1 MGVENHRLLYVYLLV
16 EEVFSQAIPNLFT
29 LLAFSHSLDIP
40 RWRIGY
46 CVMTLVQLLRYVSSS
61 MSWLYWII
69 NHSARQLPKCPLL
82 PGELWQ
88 DIMGYLSKSDLK
100 ALATAHRLIR
110 FHAIPLLYR
119 KVTINTMQPSAY
131 EKAKGLAK
139 TPYTLKWINF
149 LIFSAPPDSLFMRNT
164 KIFNNFKTTFSKMPN
179 LRELKLERIRLSP
192 YAEMEIL
199 ETPLMSLACNQCF
212 FTSRRLAPAF
222 ARQSRVTTLQHYFM
236 VDADLPSSPPTFLN
250 SFPNVET
257 LDLIVPYRYYTRFP
271 IFPSLTSLIIRS
283 VICLST
289 LRIILRQ
296 SPHVAR
302 LRYTQPSFKDNE
314 GTLTNIPR
322 LHRIEAPIS
331 TVIQFLESPELT
343 LKSIVILTKGHGDIQ
358 WDAINRLL
366 SAIQRG
372 PAQEITSLDITLW
385 FQNREQA
392 RELLEMLS
400 DAVPNLS
407 RFTLRVDT
415 YSIKTPLANPPYNGS
430 ARLPKLESLTVS
442 IILIGEEYCQ
452 PDVIPEDI
460 VQSFAREFLETLVR
474 PICPSLQVVR
484 IFPWYDS
491 FSRTILEGEGT
502 MWKFER

>member
-1 MGVENHRLLYVYLLV
+1 M
-16 EEVFSQAIPNLFT
+16 A
-29 LLAFSHSLDIP
+29 
-40 RWRIGY
+40 
-46 CVMTLVQLLRYVSSS
+46 LVQLLRYVSTS

-69 NHSARQLPKCPLL
+69 NHFSQQLPKCPLL

-139 TPYTLKWINF
+139 TPYILKWINF

-179 LRELKLERIRLSP
+179 LRELKLERIHLSS

-199 ETPLMSLACNQCF
+199 ETPLMSLACNQCV
-212 FTSRRLAPAF
+212 FTSRQLAPAS
-222 ARQSRVTTLQHYFM
+222 ARQSSVTTLQLYFI
-236 VDADLPSSPPTFLN
+236 DADLPSSPPTFLD

-257 LDLIVPYRYYTRFP
+257 LDLIVPDRDYTRFP

-302 LRYTQPSFKDNE
+302 LRYTQRSFKDNE

-322 LHRIEAPIS
+322 LQRIEAPIS
-331 TVIQFLESPELT
+331 TVIQFLESPEST
-343 LKSIVILTKGHGDIQ
+343 LKSIVILARVYADIQ

-366 SAIQRG
+366 LAIKRG
-372 PAQEITSLDITLW
+372 PAQEITSLDMTVW
-385 FQNREQA
+385 FHNREQA
-392 RELLEMLS
+392 RALLEKLS
-400 DAVPNLS
+400 DSVPNLS
-407 RFTLRVDT
+407 RFTLRVDPF
-415 YSIKTPLANPPYNGS
+415 SNKTALASPLYNGRV
-430 ARLPKLESLTVS
+430 RLPKLESLIIS
-442 IILIGEEYCQ
+442 IVLIGKEHSQ
-452 PDVIPEDI
+452 PDVIPNDI
-460 VQSFAREFLETLVR
+460 VQSFARGFLETLVR

-484 IFPWYDS
+484 IFPWNDS
-491 FSRTILEGEGT
+491 VSRTILEGEGT